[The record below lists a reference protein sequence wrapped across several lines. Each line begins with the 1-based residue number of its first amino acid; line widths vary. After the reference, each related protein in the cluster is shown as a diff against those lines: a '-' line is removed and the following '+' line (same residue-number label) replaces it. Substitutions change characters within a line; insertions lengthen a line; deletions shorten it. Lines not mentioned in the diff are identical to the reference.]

1 MTVGILVLLYVVEVT
16 KYYLAYGI
24 CFGERVRRYWIPV
37 VSGVCY
43 LMILLF
49 TGAKDDTLLRI
60 IMYIFA
66 ISAIF
71 LAQLEK
77 RKIGISRIIML
88 IFIVS
93 CLEAMFLTVESVI
106 AIKFEVIVA
115 ENVQHLIVNIL
126 SLCIIFMVFFVKSRL
141 TERQLNSLKR
151 FAKKN
156 MLTLVIL
163 MALEMLF
170 TIAGLNWARAYIS
183 NYKFQIYA
191 VALCSLS
198 YVGVGSLGVFSIYL
212 EKTNKQINNLVENE
226 IRLKDMQ
233 KRYYDALLEREEDT
247 RRYRHDMENH
257 LICLDRLAREGDT
270 ASLQRYA
277 RQMRQQMEEIQKRRY
292 VTGNDILDI
301 LTSHYI
307 TLLGRNVEVNVSGQ
321 VQTSIDE
328 MKLCTIYANLLQ
340 NAVEELQR
348 CEGAATLEIKFEQG
362 EEFFQILIRNSLS
375 KKQGK
380 KRDKLDSKNHG
391 IGLSNVRRTVETV
404 GGNLELTEGENFF
417 QATVTLR
424 S

>member
-24 CFGERVRRYWIPV
+24 CFGERVQRYWIPV
-37 VSGVCY
+37 VSGACY

-49 TGAKDDTLLRI
+49 TGIKDDTVLRI
-60 IMYIFA
+60 IMYVVSILTV
-66 ISAIF
+66 F

-77 RKIGISRIIML
+77 GKSRISRIIIL
-88 IFIVS
+88 VFIVTCS
-93 CLEAMFLTVESVI
+93 GEIFLTLESVI
-106 AIKFEVIVA
+106 AIKRGMAIPK
-115 ENVQHLIVNIL
+115 NLQHLIANIFM
-126 SLCIIFMVFFVKSRL
+126 LCIFSGVVFIQSRL
-141 TERQLNSLKR
+141 TEKQTDKIKR

-156 MLTLVIL
+156 MLTMVIL
-163 MALEMLF
+163 MAIEVLL
-170 TIAGLNWARAYIS
+170 TIAGLNWAGDYVD
-183 NYKFQIYA
+183 NDKFQMSVII
-191 VALCSLS
+191 LCSLS
-198 YVGVGSLGVFSIYL
+198 YVGVGLLGVFSIYL
-212 EKTNKQINNLVENE
+212 ERTNKRIENLVENE

-233 KRYYDALLEREEDT
+233 KRYYDTLLEREEDT

-257 LICLDRLAREGDT
+257 LICLDRLAREGDI
-270 ASLQRYA
+270 ASLQRYT

-307 TLLGRNVEVNVSGQ
+307 ALLGENVDVSVSGQ

-380 KRDKLDSKNHG
+380 KKDKLDSKNHG

-404 GGNLELTEGENFF
+404 GGNLELTKGENFF